1 MLTVDALGWFSWLVV
16 GVLAGWL
23 ATAVLWP
30 RRRHGLLVGVVL
42 GILGASLGGIIFT
55 AVRFSAS
62 TEFRAFPV
70 AGLFPAVTG
79 FSVWS
84 ILVAFVAALVLLG
97 LRRALL
103 DIRVMKLPH

>member
-1 MLTVDALGWFSWLVV
+1 MLTVNALGWFSWLVV

-30 RRRHGLLVGVVL
+30 RRQHGLLFGVVL

-97 LRRALL
+97 LRRLLL

>member
-1 MLTVDALGWFSWLVV
+1 MLTGDGLGWFSWLGV
-16 GVLAGWL
+16 GALAGWL

-30 RRRHGLLVGVVL
+30 RRQHGLLFGVGL
-42 GILGASLGGIIFT
+42 GILGALLGGILFT
-55 AVRFSAS
+55 VVRFPAITGFS
-62 TEFRAFPV
+62 AFPV

-97 LRRALL
+97 LRRLLL